1 MTYRLRD
8 ADRGLRWMIT
18 LFLVV
23 LSAGYAVG
31 LLFVDHTTAMSSP
44 GVREQFLG
52 TPEGGQPAEIRY
64 AKSPVEMFTFIHNHV
79 FSMALLFFIL
89 GVLVH
94 GTSVF
99 SPVWTRVLMI
109 EPLIAIATTFG
120 GIALV
125 RYASPLFSWLVILSG
140 VSLAGAYI
148 LGVYA
153 ILTEMWG
160 RRTAP

>member
-18 LFLVV
+18 LFLAV
-23 LSAGYAVG
+23 LSTGYAVG
-31 LLFVDHTTAMSSP
+31 LLFVDHMTAMSDP
-44 GVREQFLG
+44 GIREQFLG

-79 FSMALLFFIL
+79 FSMALLFFVL

-99 SPVWTRVLMI
+99 SPGWTRFMMI
-109 EPLIAIATTFG
+109 EPLVAIATTFG

-125 RYASPLFSWLVILSG
+125 RYVSPLFSWLVILSG
-140 VSLAGAYI
+140 VSLASVYVLSI
-148 LGVYA
+148 YA
-153 ILTEMWG
+153 ILAEMWG
-160 RRTAP
+160 RSQTP